1 MNRRQLHRPSLLH
14 SNGLKAHTPGESVD
28 RETLLAYLT
37 GINASKLN
45 YYTELKKR
53 NRELAQSYAELQASQ
68 QALEKAVMALQRIS
82 QTLTMTA
89 QGVDTLLRAVAGT
102 VREILDAHYVEI
114 RVELEG
120 EGIRCHLQLPEE
132 ALQQRPHL
140 ETFLQELAWD
150 VQRHGQPLCK
160 EIELNPAN
168 NTANSVTKC
177 VLLCVPMYLENQAIG
192 TVCAQLS
199 RELQANEIRI
209 LQAVANQTAVAV
221 ENALLFE
228 ESRRLQQETDRL
240 YQIAL
245 QKKNEA
251 EQKAR
256 ELERA
261 MNKLVMMEKA
271 RILDEERN
279 RIARDLHDSVV
290 QILTSIGLHLEWCR
304 QNLQEDSSVHQ
315 RILYLKQLARNGLF
329 EIRNTILQLAAPP
342 LAEVGMA
349 AALRKMAAD
358 FETLTGIPTSFT
370 VEGEERPLSSLQAEE
385 ALFRI
390 CQEALYNAFKH
401 AEASQVRVT
410 LEYAPHEVILRVE
423 DNGIGID
430 PDTIAHSRRGMTFG
444 LRNMFQRAEGAGGM
458 LAIGPAGERGTL
470 VTARIP
476 VGGGL

>member
-1 MNRRQLHRPSLLH
+1 MNRRQLSGPFLLH
-14 SNGLKAHTPGESVD
+14 QGGHEANIPEDHID
-28 RETLLAYLT
+28 RETLLAQLT

-68 QALEKAVMALQRIS
+68 QTLEKAVMALQRIS

-114 RVELEG
+114 RVELEN
-120 EGIRCHLQLPEE
+120 EGVRCRFHLPEE
-132 ALQQRPHL
+132 AIHQQPHF
-140 ETFLQELAWD
+140 ETLLQEQAWN

-160 EIELNPAN
+160 EITLNPEDN
-168 NTANSVTKC
+168 MTNSGAKS
-177 VLLCVPMYLENQAIG
+177 VLLCVPMYLENQVIG
-192 TVCAQLS
+192 TVCAWLS

-245 QKKNEA
+245 QRKNEA

-256 ELERA
+256 ELEHA

-304 QNLQEDSSVHQ
+304 QNLQEDSPVHQ

-342 LAEVGMA
+342 LVEVGMV
-349 AALRKMAAD
+349 AALRKMTAD

-370 VEGEERPLSSLQAEE
+370 VEGEERPLSSSRAEE

-401 AEASQVRVT
+401 AEASQVKVT
-410 LEYAPHEVILRVE
+410 LEYAPHEMILRVE

-430 PDTIAHSRRGMTFG
+430 PDTIARSRRGMTFG
-444 LRNMFQRAEGAGGM
+444 LRNMFQRAEEAGGT
-458 LAIGPAGERGTL
+458 LTIGPAGEQGTL
-470 VTARIP
+470 VIARIS
-476 VGGGL
+476 G